1 MIRLN
6 VFLAVADDKAKEAV
20 KKLGAE
26 LVAASRNDKGCI
38 AYDMFESTTVPA
50 NLMICETWAS
60 EEDLAVHMAA
70 PHFTSLV
77 PQIEQYAPLKLE
89 KFTF

>member
-6 VFLAVADDKAKEAV
+6 VFLAVADNKAKETV

-26 LVAASRNDKGCI
+26 LVAASRKDKGCV
-38 AYDMFESTTVPA
+38 AYDMFESTTIPA

-60 EEDLAVHMAA
+60 EEDLAAHMAA
-70 PHFTSLV
+70 PHFTS
-77 PQIEQYAPLKLE
+77 
-89 KFTF
+89 

>member
-6 VFLAVADDKAKEAV
+6 VFLAVADNKAKEAV

-38 AYDMFESTTVPA
+38 AYDMFESTTIPA

-60 EEDLAVHMAA
+60 EEELAAHMASA
-70 PHFTSLV
+70 HFTTLV
-77 PQIEQYAPLKLE
+77 PKIEEFAPLKLE